1 MNAPPEPRPIRLLLV
16 GAGGL
21 GCAAGRVLAR
31 SVARLPRP
39 LSVTVIDDDTVS
51 ADNLHRQVF
60 YGERDV
66 GAPKAALY
74 AERFADEA
82 RSRGGTVEVR
92 SIHDRLVPE
101 NALSLVESHDLIVE
115 GADNFATKFLL
126 SDAAR
131 LARRPVVHG
140 GVVRWAGYALATG
153 PESCPCYRCLFEDL
167 PREQPD
173 TCAVAGVVGPLVS
186 VVGALQARLAL
197 SVLLGR
203 EEGHAR
209 VVHVDALR
217 GGPIRTRTLARRAG
231 CPSCGEQPTLRTI
244 DPAAYFAAACA

>member
-1 MNAPPEPRPIRLLLV
+1 MSAPPEPRPVRVLLV

-21 GCAAGRVLAR
+21 GCAAGQVLAR
-31 SVARLPRP
+31 SVPRLSRP

-60 YGERDV
+60 YRDHDV
-66 GAPKAALY
+66 GAPKAALF
-74 AERFADEA
+74 AERFASEA

-92 SIHDRLVPE
+92 SIHGRLVPE
-101 NALSLVESHDLIVE
+101 NALALATSHDVILE
-115 GADNFATKFLL
+115 GADNFATKFLV

-140 GVVRWAGYALATG
+140 GVVRWAGYTLATG

-197 SVLLGR
+197 SILLGR
-203 EEGHAR
+203 EDGYARLVHA
-209 VVHVDALR
+209 DALR
-217 GGPIRTRTLARRAG
+217 GGPIRTRTLLPRAG
-231 CPSCGEQPTLRTI
+231 CPSCGERPTLRTI
-244 DPAAYFAAACA
+244 DPAAYLAAACA